1 MRFGGREYKTPA
13 HLGKEAVARVNT
25 PYSHAFPRCKGC
37 FCSLFEVGGGGA
49 RSPAKAD
56 SERRESADGF
66 AAKMKRTKAG
76 CRVVKILFPVFGGE
90 KAAAKIRTVKGLRV
104 EIFSRCARKNT
115 TRPLT
120 VRIVGAD
127 EIFRLR
133 GEKAAEKI
141 KKLC

>member
-1 MRFGGREYKTPA
+1 MEQRA
-13 HLGKEAVARVNT
+13 W
-25 PYSHAFPRCKGC
+25 KGLHSVLC
-37 FCSLFEVGGGGA
+37 LRPGA

-56 SERRESADGF
+56 SERRASADGF

-76 CRVVKILFPVFGGE
+76 CRVEKILFPVFGGE

-120 VRIVGAD
+120 VWIVGAD
-127 EIFRLR
+127 EFFSSASCKSDRIIHKTVL
-133 GEKAAEKI
+133 
-141 KKLC
+141 